1 MIRGACAALALAA
14 GPLAAQ
20 DLPGQSL
27 CQTVWDRLVALTAP
41 VLVLTGDVTPS
52 AMEGC
57 LFTRVRA
64 DAPGPYVPD
73 WHLEALHLTGD
84 LPVLGEGAMPERL
97 VVRVSDLRPVFET
110 GNPRV
115 DYILAVQARVQSI
128 QGDLDLAW
136 DRAARELRLAR
147 LDIDFPGENRVTVTA
162 RATGVDLSG
171 AGAAQMSLASAALVE
186 ADLMVRTHG
195 LFEAYL
201 LNLVADRLLPEDGD
215 MEAAMAAVV
224 AEASAAVL
232 TLPEATFPGD
242 SRAALVALLG
252 ELPNPAGTLAVTFRA
267 EPGFG
272 AARFA
277 GFAVTGLPDTVAAA
291 APVLDGVTVRIEW
304 THEESP

>member
-1 MIRGACAALALAA
+1 
-14 GPLAAQ
+14 
-20 DLPGQSL
+20 
-27 CQTVWDRLVALTAP
+27 
-41 VLVLTGDVTPS
+41 VLELTGDVTPS
-52 AMEGC
+52 AVEGC
-57 LFTRVRA
+57 LFTRIRA
-64 DAPGPYVPD
+64 EAPGPYVPD
-73 WHLEALHLTGD
+73 WHLDALHLTGD
-84 LPVLGEGAMPERL
+84 LSALGEGAMPERL
-97 VVRVSDLRPVFET
+97 AARVSDLRPVFET
-110 GNPRV
+110 GNPQV

-136 DRAARELRLAR
+136 DRAAREVRLER
-147 LDIDFPGENRVTVTA
+147 LDIDFPGENRVSLTA
-162 RATGVDLSG
+162 RAGGVDLSSPG
-171 AGAAQMSLASAALVE
+171 SAQMSITSAALVE
-186 ADLMVRTHG
+186 ADLVIRTHG

-215 MEAAMAAVV
+215 MEAAMAAFV

-232 TLPEATFPGD
+232 ALPEATFPGD

-277 GFAVTGLPDTVAAA
+277 GFAVTGMPDTVEAA
-291 APVLDGVTVRIEW
+291 APLLDGVTVRIAW